1 MTKDNRPTQGDIKMT
16 KDNHEAADR
25 RVRKLHDYIP
35 AEWNKNPLS
44 LAHELREFL
53 KSVVDAGT
61 SIDSGGGDGCADL
74 WPVIGG
80 VEYQQPEINR

>member
-1 MTKDNRPTQGDIKMT
+1 MTMDSHKDG
-16 KDNHEAADR
+16 DR

-35 AEWNKNPLS
+35 SDWNKNPLS

-61 SIDSGGGDGCADL
+61 SIDIGGGDGCAHL
-74 WPVIGG
+74 WPIIDG
-80 VEYQQPEINR
+80 VEYHIAITSNRGVADG

>member
-1 MTKDNRPTQGDIKMT
+1 MTMDED
-16 KDNHEAADR
+16 DDR
-25 RVRKLHDYIP
+25 QVRKLYDYIP
-35 AEWNKNPLS
+35 SDWNKNPLS

-74 WPVIGG
+74 WPIIDG
-80 VEYQQPEINR
+80 VEYHIAITSNRGMADG

>member
-1 MTKDNRPTQGDIKMT
+1 MT

-35 AEWNKNPLS
+35 AEWNRNPLS

-74 WPVIGG
+74 WPIIGG
-80 VEYQQPEINR
+80 VEYHIVIMAPRDDDDD